1 LTWQLVTLGFPKWSI
16 YYRSTVFTPR
26 AGTLTAA
33 ERIDPDKVAIYI
45 RWSTEDQGQGT
56 TLETQE
62 EGCRHYILS
71 QGWRVNPAL
80 IFVDDGYTG
89 SNLERPAMA
98 ELRKSVRAGR
108 VDCVVVFKLD
118 RLSRSV
124 LDTVNLVL
132 HEWKGKC
139 HVKSA
144 RELIDTTTPQGR
156 MIFYVLV
163 SFAEHERDIIRERM
177 YSGRVR
183 RATQGRNPGRMI
195 PYGFRK
201 GEASGQ
207 VVVDPDKAA
216 VVRRIFQEYLTGDG
230 IRTIARR
237 LNGEGGYG
245 RQWDISGLQKILDC
259 PLYKG
264 VLEWGARAMTRGE
277 DGKVRAV
284 KRDKPTVTGV
294 PFVTVMPDGTP
305 AGPIVE
311 PELWERVAQARQQR
325 ATPGNQNTRAAS
337 SPYLLTGLAKC
348 HCGYALIS
356 LKRNRGDFYRCS
368 RKHSGGECDFKDV
381 RQDVLDAQVVEYV
394 QSLLPKAGVRE
405 RILRKGSLEAVTAIE
420 EAQAAAKLA
429 REQLKSLEE
438 QEKRIS
444 RDYRTGGLSI
454 DEYRGFKRELEKDRQ
469 GLQQALAKAEQ
480 TLEHLG
486 YLQSLQEDWKALLEQ
501 MDSFDQLTRP
511 EQKQILRKFVKRL
524 QVIHRGDGAPKAVAD
539 VVEFEGIEQ
548 VG

>member
-1 LTWQLVTLGFPKWSI
+1 MRMWEEGS
-16 YYRSTVFTPR
+16 
-26 AGTLTAA
+26 GT
-33 ERIDPDKVAIYI
+33 RIAPDKVAVYI

-80 IFVDDGYTG
+80 VFVDDGYTG
-89 SNLERPAMA
+89 SNLERPAMT
-98 ELRKSVRAGR
+98 ELRKAVKAGR

-132 HEWKGKC
+132 HEWKDKC
-139 HVKSA
+139 HIKSA

-177 YSGRVR
+177 YSGRLR
-183 RATQGRNPGRMI
+183 RATQGRNPGRMM

-207 VVVDPDKAA
+207 VVVEPDKAA
-216 VVRRIFQEYLTGDG
+216 IVRRVYQEYLTGEG

-237 LNGEGGYG
+237 LNAEGGYG
-245 RQWDISGLQKILDC
+245 TSWNMHKVQKMLDC

-264 VLEWGARAMTRGE
+264 VLEWGKHAMTKCE
-277 DGKVRAV
+277 DGKVRAI
-284 KRDKPTVTGV
+284 KRDQPTVAGV
-294 PFVTVMPDGTP
+294 PFITVMPDGTP
-305 AGPIVE
+305 AAPIVE
-311 PELWERVAQARQQR
+311 PEVWERVARAREQR
-325 ATPGNQNTRAAS
+325 ATPGALNTRSAS

-356 LKRNRGDFYRCS
+356 IRRNRGDFYRCS
-368 RKHSGGECDFKDV
+368 RKHSGGECDFKDL
-381 RQDVLDAQVVEYV
+381 RQEALDAQVLNYLRD
-394 QSLLPKAGVRE
+394 LLPQQGVRE
-405 RILRKGSLEAVTAIE
+405 RLLSSE
-420 EAQAAAKLA
+420 ERDAAKALEQATAEATLA
-429 REQLKSLEE
+429 REHLKGVEE

-444 RDYRTGGLSI
+444 RDYRSGHLSI
-454 DEYRGFKRELEKDRQ
+454 DEYRNFKRELEHERQ
-469 GLQQALAKAEQ
+469 GLQQALHKAEQ
-480 TLEHLG
+480 ALG
-486 YLQSLQEDWKALLEQ
+486 SLGRAQTVRQEWEEVLGMMA
-501 MDSFDQLTRP
+501 SFDELTRM
-511 EQKQILRKFVKRL
+511 EQKQVLRRLVKQVQVAHRKDETPKVQLILA
-524 QVIHRGDGAPKAVAD
+524 G
-539 VVEFEGIEQ
+539 FEDSEAI
-548 VG
+548 